1 MRDFTEGRT
10 GKLMT
15 DELQYDEMVE
25 RALRGVMVE
34 ALTLA
39 AEHGLPGNHHFYV
52 TFKTEAPGVNIPT
65 HLAARYPDEMTIVLQ
80 FQYWDLEISDEG
92 LAVTLSFNDV
102 RERLIVP
109 FAALLASPTRRLNL
123 ACSFRPSPRMN
134 WKRRPTPPTR
144 CPTRRSE
151 RPRTRPR
158 QGMRQWPAAKSSRSI
173 IFVKRNKHPNGI

>member
-15 DELQYDEMVE
+15 DELQYDVMVE

-65 HLAARYPDEMTIVLQ
+65 HLAERYPDEMTIVLQ

-92 LAVTLSFNDV
+92 LGGHTQLQRRARALDRAV
-102 RERLIVP
+102 
-109 FAALLASPTRRLNL
+109 RRGYWL
-123 ACSFRPSPRMN
+123 
-134 WKRRPTPPTR
+134 RRPV
-144 CPTRRSE
+144 
-151 RPRTRPR
+151 
-158 QGMRQWPAAKSSRSI
+158 G
-173 IFVKRNKHPNGI
+173 

>member
-1 MRDFTEGRT
+1 
-10 GKLMT
+10 MT
-15 DELQYDEMVE
+15 DVLQYDLMVE

-65 HLAARYPDEMTIVLQ
+65 HLAERYPDEMTIVLQ
-80 FQYWDLEISDEG
+80 FQYWDLELGDQG

-109 FAALLASPTRRLNL
+109 FAAVTGFADPSVKFGLQFQALSEGDLKAATDASDALPDKVIGTALETARPGDEAAAGGEVVSLDH
-123 ACSFRPSPRMN
+123 FR
-134 WKRRPTPPTR
+134 K
-144 CPTRRSE
+144 
-151 RPRTRPR
+151 
-158 QGMRQWPAAKSSRSI
+158 K
-173 IFVKRNKHPNGI
+173 K

>member
-1 MRDFTEGRT
+1 
-10 GKLMT
+10 MT
-15 DELQYDEMVE
+15 DELQYDVMVE

-52 TFKTEAPGVNIPT
+52 TFKTEAPGVDIPA
-65 HLAARYPDEMTIVLQ
+65 HLAERYPDEMTIVLQ

-109 FAALLASPTRRLNL
+109 FAAVTGFADPSVKFGLQFQALSEDELEAATDAPDAVPDTAIGTAPDTATPGDAAVASGEVVSLDH
-123 ACSFRPSPRMN
+123 FR
-134 WKRRPTPPTR
+134 K
-144 CPTRRSE
+144 
-151 RPRTRPR
+151 
-158 QGMRQWPAAKSSRSI
+158 K
-173 IFVKRNKHPNGI
+173 K

>member
-15 DELQYDEMVE
+15 DELQYDVMVE

-65 HLAARYPDEMTIVLQ
+65 HLAERYPDEMTIVLQ

-109 FAALLASPTRRLNL
+109 FAAVTVFADPSVKFGLQFQALSEDELEAATDAPDAVPDTAIGTAPDTVTPGDEAVAGGEVVSLDH
-123 ACSFRPSPRMN
+123 FR
-134 WKRRPTPPTR
+134 K
-144 CPTRRSE
+144 
-151 RPRTRPR
+151 
-158 QGMRQWPAAKSSRSI
+158 K
-173 IFVKRNKHPNGI
+173 K